1 MTNQAR
7 TYHRIKRGYSLNG
20 VRETGQIHL
29 SRKKE
34 KGKENK
40 RKRKTEKETQK
51 KLDHLLTPYR
61 KYSKWFNNLNVR
73 LGTIKL

>member
-1 MTNQAR
+1 MVSGKLDRYTCPE
-7 TYHRIKRGYSLNG
+7 KKKKK
-20 VRETGQIHL
+20 
-29 SRKKE
+29 KKE
-34 KGKENK
+34 
-40 RKRKTEKETQK
+40 RKIKEKETQK